1 MRQYKPFRYKRPDK
15 SRNKGGRKLA
25 GIIILLSISIIS
37 VSVFAYS
44 NGSLPELDDIRES
57 FETEIGN
64 FSEDMLEEH
73 LESVPE
79 MKESEG
85 VGISE
90 DESKEPTESKLEV
103 DENADVVIS
112 EDESNTESAEQ
123 IQDANKIVKD
133 EPTRAENNLDELR
146 VHMLDSI
153 NAERKKAG
161 LGTVKL
167 GENTAAQDHA
177 DNMLENCFSGHWGV
191 DGIKPYMRYSLAGG
205 YQNNAENVSGRD
217 YCIKSWENYLETQPN
232 KRVTV
237 AMSGLMSSPGHRDNI
252 LDPHHK
258 FVNIGISW
266 DKHNMQVVQHFEYDY
281 VTFFKKPSITDG
293 ILSFTI
299 TTKNGAIISDDSSV
313 VIYYDQPPRTLTRGQ
328 VANTYCYDWGLTVS
342 LILEPPPPGSH
353 YPNTSYQQTRT
364 ANCIDPYNTSPNTP
378 APNSVES
385 AHAAHK
391 RAKEYSQ
398 NSNTSTNVIPYIIAD
413 SWDMTQNRLNLSAD
427 ISSILEKHGSGVYT
441 VIVWGTAKGKD
452 VPISSSSLFHTA
464 N

>member
-44 NGSLPELDDIRES
+44 NESLPELDDIRES

-64 FSEDMLEEH
+64 FSEDILEP
-73 LESVPE
+73 LESVQE
-79 MKESEG
+79 MEESEG

-90 DESKEPTESKLEV
+90 DASKEPTESKLEV

-112 EDESNTESAEQ
+112 EDASNTESIEQ

-133 EPTRAENNLDELR
+133 EPTRAENNLNELR
-146 VHMLDSI
+146 AHMLDSI

-161 LGTVKL
+161 LESVKL
-167 GENTAAQDHA
+167 GENTAAQTHA
-177 DNMLENCFSGHWGV
+177 DSMLENCFSSHWGV
-191 DGIKPYMRYSLAGG
+191 DGLKAYMRYSLAGG
-205 YQNNAENVSGRD
+205 HQENRENISGLD
-217 YCIKSWENYLETQPN
+217 YCIKEWENYLEIQPN
-232 KRVTV
+232 KRITE

-281 VTFFKKPSITDG
+281 ATFFNKPVIEDG
-293 ILSFTI
+293 ILSFTL
-299 TTKNGAIISDDSSV
+299 TTKNDAAITDETNVMIF
-313 VIYYDQPPRTLTRGQ
+313 YDPPPHALTHGQ
-328 VANTYCYDWGLTVS
+328 IANTYCLGSGLTVA
-342 LILEPPPPGSH
+342 LILDPPPQGSH
-353 YPNTSYQQTRT
+353 YTETSYQQTHT
-364 ANCIDPYNTSPNTP
+364 TKCPDPYNISPNTP

-385 AHAAHK
+385 AHAAYN
-391 RAKEYSQ
+391 RAKENSQ
-398 NSNTSTNVIPYIIAD
+398 DTNNTSTNVVPYIIAD

-427 ISSILEKHGSGVYT
+427 ISSILEKHGPGVYT
-441 VIVWGTAKGKD
+441 VIVWGTAKSED